1 MWCSPHLAA
10 NFGIFELRTF
20 HRHQVKL
27 RYTFYPF
34 KLKVGSKYTSK
45 HGWLNT
51 SFKFWIYYVCA
62 KHSQSL
68 WNCEALLTVSK
79 FHFKKNNWVKL
90 EQTVF
95 FYCSLEKLDCVTK
108 RCLFKVNLRLSLSE
122 VWYEQDFCQI
132 SSDISQWL
140 LKYCHLLTL
149 PLKTNKTTLRSRS
162 HICWNCAQAEITRYG
177 KGEEN
182 RGINLHQQVLGINR
196 SLSLHFSFLFFF
208 SFLFKSLLATQL
220 LLRRC

>member
-1 MWCSPHLAA
+1 MFAQNPVSLYEIAGHCLQWVSFILKKTTES
-10 NFGIFELRTF
+10 NWN
-20 HRHQVKL
+20 KL
-27 RYTFYPF
+27 F
-34 KLKVGSKYTSK
+34 
-45 HGWLNT
+45 
-51 SFKFWIYYVCA
+51 
-62 KHSQSL
+62 
-68 WNCEALLTVSK
+68 
-79 FHFKKNNWVKL
+79 
-90 EQTVF
+90 F

-108 RCLFKVNLRLSLSE
+108 LCLFKVNLRLSLSE

-149 PLKTNKTTLRSRS
+149 PMKTNKTTLRSRS